1 MHISIPSR
9 GTLLGFLLSSLVFIQ
24 AAEASIRVESR
35 EGVIVSGSEE
45 STKAGIQVLKEGGTA
60 ADAAVAVSFTLGV
73 SEPFNSGLG
82 GKLIAL
88 YYEAKTQK
96 VYCIEALNQAPNDLD
111 MPAVLKLSLKD
122 REKGYRSACVPG
134 VVAGIAMM
142 HDAWG
147 KLPWKACVE
156 PAVEA
161 ARAGYAV
168 PAKQL
173 TAYREKFDLLM
184 EDPEARSIYLP
195 GDRIPSA
202 GDIIKNPDLAKTL
215 ERIANDGPAEFYHG
229 ETAKQLVAASLN
241 GGGWFS
247 ERDFTDYRANK
258 LTPLSVDY
266 AGKVIYSS
274 PAPLTGGAI
283 VLLTLKSL
291 EQNKAAAHDQ
301 PLSRER
307 VDSVARVLQQIY
319 PIVSAAFANTPESEK
334 TSGGLLKQST
344 YAGIWKRAS
353 SADPRSPFPDASSR
367 SSVSEET
374 NGSTTHFVVVDK
386 EGNIACV
393 TQSLAHHFG
402 AGVVAPGTG
411 ILLNNCMSNFSFS
424 SPRAINYVQPGKRPR
439 STMAPTIVLENG
451 KPLLALGSPASQRIP
466 TGIYQ
471 VLSAVLDYQQTLAD
485 AIDEPRFHT
494 RSRRSSNEPP
504 NVIDL
509 EEGFDSG
516 TGAELSEAHWD
527 IQSKSRKSYYFGGVN
542 AVGFLPDGRREA
554 VADDR
559 RTNWPEAQ

>member
-1 MHISIPSR
+1 M
-9 GTLLGFLLSSLVFIQ
+9 G
-24 AAEASIRVESR
+24 
-35 EGVIVSGSEE
+35 
-45 STKAGIQVLKEGGTA
+45 
-60 ADAAVAVSFTLGV
+60 
-73 SEPFNSGLG
+73 
-82 GKLIAL
+82 
-88 YYEAKTQK
+88 
-96 VYCIEALNQAPNDLD
+96 
-111 MPAVLKLSLKD
+111 
-122 REKGYRSACVPG
+122 
-134 VVAGIAMM
+134 
-142 HDAWG
+142 
-147 KLPWKACVE
+147 
-156 PAVEA
+156 
-161 ARAGYAV
+161 
-168 PAKQL
+168 
-173 TAYREKFDLLM
+173 
-184 EDPEARSIYLP
+184 DPEARAIYLP

-202 GDIIKNPDLAKTL
+202 GDVIKNPDLAKTL
-215 ERIANDGPAEFYHG
+215 ERIASDGPGEFYHG

-247 ERDFTDYRANK
+247 DRDFADYRANQ
-258 LTPLSVDY
+258 LAPLSVDY
-266 AGKVIYSS
+266 AGKQIYSS

-291 EQNKAAAHDQ
+291 EQNKTATHDQ

-319 PIVSAAFANTPESEK
+319 PIVSGAFANTPESEK
-334 TSGGLLKQST
+334 TSGSLLKQST

-353 SADPRSPFPDASSR
+353 SADPRAPFPDASSR
-367 SSVSEET
+367 SAVSEET
-374 NGSTTHFVVVDK
+374 NGSTTHFIVVDK
-386 EGNIACV
+386 DGNIACV

-402 AGVVAPGTG
+402 SGVVAPGTG

-439 STMAPTIVLENG
+439 STMAPTIVLERG

-494 RSRRSSNEPP
+494 RSRRSSSEPP

-527 IQSKSRKSYYFGGVN
+527 IQSKSRRSYYFGGVN
-542 AVGFLPDGRREA
+542 AVRFLPDGRREA